1 MFAIMY
7 EPVTRKNEYLVDGGV
22 THAVNINRIE
32 DIYFFGDMACVCLV
46 SGAQVNVTRSEAIS
60 LLDSFDKW
68 GKGVSEEIA
77 YMEDEGRSYE
87 KAKNDASNL
96 KGGSA

>member
-7 EPVTRKNEYLVDGGV
+7 EPERRLGGGRVDGGV
-22 THAVNINRIE
+22 THAVNTDRIE
-32 DIYFFGDMACVCLV
+32 DIYFLGDMARVCLV
-46 SGAQVNVTRSEAIS
+46 SGAQVNVTRGEAIS

-68 GKGVSEEIA
+68 SKGVSEEIA

-96 KGGSA
+96 KGGGA